1 MAIFRRRSAN
11 ERKAM
16 FANMLNSR
24 YHPMVRF
31 AEEAKPIV
39 ETKLPDSASYEFKS
53 ELPEKKVNLDE
64 VPKLENIK
72 FDESFYGKPKVE
84 TILQEE
90 HWDNEPGDEIGLNVG
105 TPPIVLP
112 KKDDLLERI
121 GTGFY
126 SGLERGEKKLESNVI
141 AEAGKLGSD
150 IGSLEVLKYPGREL
164 KSLHIPQQLEKYTRY
179 GIAVALPA
187 AEAFGATAG
196 VGVTEALRATGN
208 LITDPG
214 REFYIPPG
222 YQRVWSGMGDNYK
235 LLPISTPQMQPAH
248 FVAGMGAAMPPGVS
262 AEPMDIAEF
271 TRGEKSAPLF
281 RQIEDKGKSAEVRMG
296 TMEAGKIMERERVP
310 RDVMSPKE
318 RIARMG
324 VKESAEA
331 FMGGRGG
338 GRMQEGAGAPL
349 MYSPKTKS
357 DKQVR
362 IEAIVDMPIMQAAEA
377 FEKNA
382 KVEISRPSA
391 PVYVQQRQM
400 VPTIP
405 VRVEIPL
412 SSNAARRVMV

>member
-126 SGLERGEKKLESNVI
+126 SGL
-141 AEAGKLGSD
+141 
-150 IGSLEVLKYPGREL
+150 
-164 KSLHIPQQLEKYTRY
+164 
-179 GIAVALPA
+179 
-187 AEAFGATAG
+187 
-196 VGVTEALRATGN
+196 
-208 LITDPG
+208 
-214 REFYIPPG
+214 
-222 YQRVWSGMGDNYK
+222 
-235 LLPISTPQMQPAH
+235 
-248 FVAGMGAAMPPGVS
+248 
-262 AEPMDIAEF
+262 
-271 TRGEKSAPLF
+271 
-281 RQIEDKGKSAEVRMG
+281 
-296 TMEAGKIMERERVP
+296 
-310 RDVMSPKE
+310 
-318 RIARMG
+318 
-324 VKESAEA
+324 
-331 FMGGRGG
+331 
-338 GRMQEGAGAPL
+338 
-349 MYSPKTKS
+349 
-357 DKQVR
+357 
-362 IEAIVDMPIMQAAEA
+362 
-377 FEKNA
+377 
-382 KVEISRPSA
+382 
-391 PVYVQQRQM
+391 
-400 VPTIP
+400 
-405 VRVEIPL
+405 
-412 SSNAARRVMV
+412 SS